1 MAIITRRPPRPED
14 VPELAA
20 NMRPADRAEVTALH
34 PGEDLE
40 TVLRAALAVKGW
52 RLAVDIDGRLALL
65 GGIAEVPG
73 QGGRV
78 GCCWML
84 GTRHAER
91 FPGVVTRI
99 GMQYRDLA
107 LEMYPA
113 FVNFVHADNTV
124 SIRWLRRLGF
134 TVDPEPVVLGPAGAL
149 FHRFTLT
156 RACAIQ
162 SP

>member
-1 MAIITRRPPRPED
+1 MATIVRRPPRSED
-14 VPELAA
+14 VSDLAA
-20 NMRPADRAEVTALH
+20 NIRPADRAEVMALH

-40 TVLRAALAVKGW
+40 AILRAALAVKGW
-52 RLAVDIDGRLALL
+52 RLAVDIDGRLALI

-91 FPGVVTRI
+91 YPGMVTRI

-107 LEMYPA
+107 LEIYPA
-113 FVNFVHADNTV
+113 FVNFVHAENTV

-134 TVDPEPVVLGPAGAL
+134 TVDPEPVPLGPAGAP
-149 FHRFTLT
+149 FHRFTLN
-156 RACAIQ
+156 RVCAIQ
-162 SP
+162 QP